1 MTNLEIVKNRLYE
14 KNASLVVMF
23 ENGNIEEYYNPRVK
37 DIVSILKENKNAL
50 KNAIIADKVIGKVA
64 ASLIIV
70 AGVKEIY
77 ANTISNFAIPVLEK
91 NNVKYEYKNKAE
103 YIINNEGENVESA
116 SHAQEIV
123 RVKIPF
129 EVSKQDIMRVIIS

>member
-50 KNAIIADKVIGKVA
+50 KNASIADKVIGKVA
-64 ASLIIV
+64 ASLLIV

-103 YIINNEGENVESA
+103 YIINNEKTGMCPMENKFKD
-116 SHAQEIV
+116 EINLINIYDYF
-123 RVKIPF
+123 VK
-129 EVSKQDIMRVIIS
+129 